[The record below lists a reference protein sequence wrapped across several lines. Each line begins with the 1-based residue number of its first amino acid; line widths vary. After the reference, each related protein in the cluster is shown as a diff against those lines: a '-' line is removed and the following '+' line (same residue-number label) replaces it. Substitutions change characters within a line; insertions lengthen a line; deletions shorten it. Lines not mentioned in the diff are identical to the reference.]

1 VPQYNDAIEWFEQDF
16 AATRDGR
23 YDPAVA
29 QLILA
34 QAAIET
40 TTELLTQ
47 VILDLAQHAELA
59 EALREEVARV
69 IQEGG
74 WRKSS
79 LYEMKLLDS
88 VLKESQRLKPLAMS
102 TKPLQ
107 SFLLFSSS
115 RTDKSLSH
123 QHQCIDLSSRK

>member
-1 VPQYNDAIEWFEQDF
+1 MPQYNDAIEWFEQDF

-23 YDPAVA
+23 HDPAVA

-40 TTELLTQ
+40 TTDLLTQ
-47 VILDLAQHAELA
+47 VILDLAQHPELIGT
-59 EALREEVARV
+59 LREEVAGS

-79 LYEMKLLDS
+79 LYDMKLLDS

-102 TKPLQ
+102 TNL
-107 SFLLFSSS
+107 FLPSS
-115 RTDKSLSH
+115 R
-123 QHQCIDLSSRK
+123 SRD